1 MDRDRMTG
9 LERAEFEPVVVELPD
24 VEIPKGEAL
33 KRMGY
38 PTASFELQEPVR
50 SMFLEALGRARALMR
65 PQAAYRA
72 LPVESNDGMR
82 VRFPDEGF
90 FIESRQ
96 VAGLLKASAV
106 AVCFA
111 ATVGTGLDD
120 AISDSMRNGEMLMAT
135 MLDAIGSET
144 ADAAADE
151 LHWKILKRR
160 AAAAGRL
167 VTARFSPGYGDW
179 PLTVQKDLIRVC
191 GGALIGIRVTPS
203 SLMIPRKSVSAVLGL
218 KQAQSWRHQKPG

>member
-1 MDRDRMTG
+1 MNGNAGT
-9 LERAEFEPVVVELPD
+9 ESAELEPVVLELPD
-24 VEIPKGEAL
+24 VEIPKGEVL
-33 KRMGY
+33 RRLGY
-38 PTASFELQEPVR
+38 PTASVELGEPVR
-50 SMFLEALGRARALMR
+50 SIFLEALGEAKPLMH
-65 PQAAYRA
+65 PKAAFRT
-72 LPVESNDGMR
+72 LRIESNDGAR
-82 VRFPDEGF
+82 VRFPHEGF

-96 VAGLLKASAV
+96 VAGLLNASAY

-111 ATVGTGLDD
+111 ATVGMELEE
-120 AISDSMRNGEMLMAT
+120 AVSDRMRSGDMLMAT

-151 LHWKILKRR
+151 LHWKILTRR
-160 AAAAGRL
+160 ADAAGCS

-191 GGALIGIRVTPS
+191 GGALIGITVTPS

-218 KQAQSWRHQKPG
+218 KAVPFKAAPAPG